1 MKFISIKVILTVC
14 VLFTC
19 VGSTSCSSTN
29 KANTSQNSTSQ
40 ERDTES
46 VFTIV
51 YTSPR
56 YPGRIGSITKYF
68 SDNLQ
73 YPEEAKRLKIEGQ
86 VQVDFIVTKN
96 GDVKD
101 VKVIKGIGGG
111 CDEEAVR
118 LIKESG
124 KWIAATE
131 RGEKI
136 DKKQSEFINFKLKK

>member
-1 MKFISIKVILTVC
+1 MTSFFKVILVVS
-14 VLFTC
+14 VLFTLLTF
-19 VGSTSCSSTN
+19 SSCSSTN
-29 KANTSQNSTSQ
+29 KANKSQNSSSQ
-40 ERDTES
+40 VENDEQ

-51 YTSPR
+51 WTSPR
-56 YPGRIGSITKYF
+56 YPGGIIKYL
-68 SDNLQ
+68 SSNLQ

-86 VQVDFIVTKN
+86 VQVDFIVTKD

-101 VKVIKGIGGG
+101 IKVIKGIGGG

-124 KWIAATE
+124 KWVAATE

-136 DKKQSEFINFKLKK
+136 DEEESAFINFKLKK